1 MPRRNASSSTSRA
14 SVKTEDSPQGSTPSR
29 GSANNQLCSIG
40 LRVLCHLSLHSLFV
54 PKPVEPSN
62 KEAANQFKMGR
73 ESATTV
79 ASLDTS
85 WQNVLRT
92 RMQQIQFVPPRHQW
106 SRVLCPEL
114 HVEAVSLE
122 ENKRNLSKALDELA
136 STISTRKKLKLP
148 TMSYLVSF

>member
-14 SVKTEDSPQGSTPSR
+14 NVKTEDSPQGSTPSR

-40 LRVLCHLSLHSLFV
+40 LRVRCHLSPHRLSV

-79 ASLDTS
+79 ASLDTL

-92 RMQQIQFVPPRHQW
+92 RMQQIQFVPSQHQM
-106 SRVLCPEL
+106 SRVLCQEW
-114 HVEAVSLE
+114 HAEAVSLE
-122 ENKRNLSKALDELA
+122 DNRRNPSKALDELA
-136 STISTRKKLKLP
+136 S
-148 TMSYLVSF
+148 